1 MARGIMT
8 DPPSS
13 GRIYRDADEL
23 HTLVRAG
30 GFWGIAPDWVPRGGY
45 ATPTR
50 LLLNRV
56 ALRLLVES
64 VPREGERWW

>member
-1 MARGIMT
+1 MD
-8 DPPSS
+8 DPETAATTH
-13 GRIYRDADEL
+13 RNDADQLYEL
-23 HTLVRAG
+23 VHTG
-30 GFWGIAPDWVPRGGY
+30 GFWGLAPDWVPRGDY

-56 ALRLLVES
+56 ALRLLAES